1 MAPNLLVI
9 CVTAFVAVFI
19 LLSLL
24 AVVMRALIVVYPEK
38 VTSGSDAA
46 MIAAVTSAVSIAF
59 PGTKVS
65 KVEEIR

>member
-1 MAPNLLVI
+1 MDPNLLVI

-19 LLSLL
+19 LLSFL
-24 AVVMRALIVVYPEK
+24 ALVMRTLIAVYPERI
-38 VTSGSDAA
+38 TAGSDAA
-46 MIAAVTSAVSIAF
+46 MIAAVSAAVTMAY

>member
-9 CVTAFVAVFI
+9 CTTAFVAVFV

-24 AVVMRALIVVYPEK
+24 AVVMRLLIMVYPEK
-38 VTSGSDAA
+38 LAAGSDAA
-46 MIAAVTSAVSIAF
+46 MIAAVTAAVSIAY

-65 KVEEIR
+65 KVEETR